1 MTETSFTADTGAGP
15 IAGHVSG
22 AGPAL
27 LLLHGGPAITDY
39 MELLGAEVAG
49 WRAIRYQQRCLSPSA
64 TSGPFTVERHVADA
78 VAVLDALGVG
88 RAVVAG
94 HSWGGHL
101 ALQLAV
107 AHPDRVAGL
116 LIIDPP
122 GVTGDGGVAEMGQ
135 RLVDRLLP
143 GARPRFGKLARRMAQ
158 ADPAGPADAAD
169 ADMLTS
175 LTLLWPGYFAQPETA
190 PAMPPGTRAS
200 MAGYVGTAVSM
211 SEHLAN
217 GSLAGALRQ
226 LEMPAVFLLGAQ
238 SPMPVSHGKQAA
250 ALLAG
255 SEVVIVPAAGHLPWH
270 EQPGCVTGALSR
282 IRGRAANL
290 EAWPTGSAS

>member
-39 MELLGAEVAG
+39 MEILGHEVAG

-64 TSGPFTVERHVADA
+64 TDGPFTVERHVADA
-78 VAVLDALGVG
+78 VAVLDALSVH

-94 HSWGGHL
+94 HSWGSHL

-116 LIIDPP
+116 LIIDGP

-135 RLVDRLLP
+135 ELVHRLLP
-143 GARPRFGKLARRMAQ
+143 DAVPRFEELTRRMAE

-169 ADMLTS
+169 ADMTTS
-175 LTLLWPGYFAQPETA
+175 LTLLWPGYFARPGSA
-190 PAMPPGTRAS
+190 PAIPPGTRAS
-200 MAGYVGTAVSM
+200 MTGYVGTAVSM
-211 SEHLAN
+211 GEHLAD
-217 GSLAGALRQ
+217 GALASALSQ
-226 LEMPAVFLLGAQ
+226 LRVPAIFLLGAQ
-238 SPMPVSHGKQAA
+238 SPMPVSHGEQAA
-250 ALLAG
+250 ALLPG

-270 EQPGCVTGALSR
+270 EQPGCVAGALSR
-282 IRGRAANL
+282 IRGLAGNL
-290 EAWPTGSAS
+290 EPAG

>member
-1 MTETSFTADTGAGP
+1 MTETSFTAHTDAGP

-39 MELLGAEVAG
+39 MELLGPEVAG

-64 TSGPFTVERHVADA
+64 TDGPFTVERHVADA
-78 VAVLDALGVG
+78 VAVLDALGVD

-116 LIIDPP
+116 LIIDSP
-122 GVTGDGGVAEMGQ
+122 GAIGDGGVAEMGQ
-135 RLVDRLLP
+135 ELVNRLLP
-143 GARPRFGKLARRMAQ
+143 DAVPRFEELAMRMAA
-158 ADPAGPADAAD
+158 ADPADASGSSD
-169 ADMLTS
+169 ADMLMS
-175 LTLLWPGYFAQPETA
+175 LTLLWPGYFARPETA
-190 PAMPPGTRAS
+190 PVIPPGTRAS
-200 MAGYVGTAVSM
+200 IAGYVGTFVSM
-211 SEHLAN
+211 GEHLAD
-217 GSLAGALRQ
+217 GALASTLPQ
-226 LEMPAVFLLGAQ
+226 LQMPAIFLLGAE
-238 SPMPVSHGKQAA
+238 SPMPVSHGEQTA
-250 ALLAG
+250 ALLPA

-270 EQPGCVTGALSR
+270 EQPGCVATALSR
-282 IRGRAANL
+282 IRGRAGDL
-290 EAWPTGSAS
+290 EPAG